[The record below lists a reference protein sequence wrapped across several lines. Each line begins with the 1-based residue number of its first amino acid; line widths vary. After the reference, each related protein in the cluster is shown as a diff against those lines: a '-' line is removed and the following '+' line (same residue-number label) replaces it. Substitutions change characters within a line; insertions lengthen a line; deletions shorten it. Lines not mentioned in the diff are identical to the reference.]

1 LDWKTDMQKTALY
14 KAFGLALSAALIS
27 ACSSTGDVNE
37 GAGSTEPTAI
47 ESQAAEAGQQ
57 AETNAVE
64 AGAVAGESLEAQATE
79 AQAALL
85 EMTVFY
91 FDFDQSSLKEDGKDA
106 LKAHAAYLAAN
117 ASARV
122 VLEGHAD
129 ERGTVEYNL
138 ALGERRAMTVRR
150 FLMANGAKAGQ
161 LQVVSFGEER
171 PAAVAHDAAA
181 WAKNRRVEVKY
192 QSR

>member
-1 LDWKTDMQKTALY
+1 MQKTALY
-14 KAFGLALSAALIS
+14 KALGLTLGAVLMS

-37 GAGSTEPTAI
+37 GAASSEPTAV
-47 ESQAAEAGQQ
+47 EQQVAEQGQEAQ
-57 AETNAVE
+57 TQAVE
-64 AGAVAGESLEAQATE
+64 AGAVAGQQLEAQANE
-79 AQAALL
+79 AQQALL
-85 EMTVFY
+85 ELTVFY
-91 FDFDQSSLKEDGKDA
+91 FDFDQSSLKEESKDA

-117 ASARV
+117 PSARV

-138 ALGERRAMTVRR
+138 ALGERRAMAVRR
-150 FLMANGAKAGQ
+150 FLMANNAQAGQ

-171 PAAVAHDAAA
+171 PAVVAHDNAAY
-181 WAKNRRVEVKY
+181 AKNRRVEVKY

>member
-1 LDWKTDMQKTALY
+1 MQKTALY
-14 KAFGLALSAALIS
+14 KAFGLAVSAALIS

-91 FDFDQSSLKEDGKDA
+91 FDFDQSSLKEDGKEA